1 MVDTNQDNKVVFI
14 GSDRAA
20 KAEEWIKNNPNLHV
34 KQYEFYNE
42 TITLYLRDQE
52 DE

>member
-1 MVDTNQDNKVVFI
+1 MVDTNQDNKVVFT
-14 GSDRAA
+14 GPDRAIE
-20 KAEEWIKNNPNLHV
+20 AENWIKSNPDKHI